1 MRTPLPSPPI
11 PLDACNTGCLFTVKE
26 FRMRDVNHAEIHSVN
41 IKKKKTVPR
50 ALLNS
55 YKVTIN
61 KEVLSATIIFHIFFN
76 KKDLDS
82 MPSRYSVHAH
92 VS

>member
-1 MRTPLPSPPI
+1 
-11 PLDACNTGCLFTVKE
+11 
-26 FRMRDVNHAEIHSVN
+26 MRDVNHAEIHSVN
-41 IKKKKTVPR
+41 IKKKKRTVPR

-61 KEVLSATIIFHIFFN
+61 KEVLSATIKFHIFFN

>member
-1 MRTPLPSPPI
+1 MRTPLPPPPI

-61 KEVLSATIIFHIFFN
+61 KEVLFFHDDIPFFFLT
-76 KKDLDS
+76 KKI
-82 MPSRYSVHAH
+82 
-92 VS
+92 